1 MNTIRG
7 KPKAGA
13 DPLQIQENN
22 KSELSHLARFRLTSI
37 TTHIRRIVIFMYN
50 TRLEKN
56 QETRLKNVKQKN
68 YC

>member
-22 KSELSHLARFRLTSI
+22 KSELSPWQGSGSLLPQHTQGALLFLCI
-37 TTHIRRIVIFMYN
+37 THA
-50 TRLEKN
+50 
-56 QETRLKNVKQKN
+56 LKKIKKRG
-68 YC
+68 